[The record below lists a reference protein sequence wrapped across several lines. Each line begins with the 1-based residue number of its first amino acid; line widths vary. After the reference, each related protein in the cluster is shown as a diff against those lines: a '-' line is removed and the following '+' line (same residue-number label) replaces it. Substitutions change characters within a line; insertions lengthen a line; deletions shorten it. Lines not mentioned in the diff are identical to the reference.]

1 MHRDALAAREAK
13 VLSNDTSES
22 IRFLRRLRT
31 VRDFTTDPVPDEALA
46 DILEVGRWTGSAN
59 NRQPTEVIVVSDPE
73 VRQKL
78 VSFGANTAGKA
89 PVVLVI
95 VTPGDPARFELEV
108 FDEGLLAERI
118 QLAALAHGLG
128 TGITTLKGEGPAGAK
143 ELLGVPSEKR
153 VRCVIALGMPD
164 RAAIQ
169 AKPKNPQPRKP
180 TSDFAHWG
188 RY

>member
-1 MHRDALAAREAK
+1 M
-13 VLSNDTSES
+13 S
-22 IRFLRRLRT
+22 RFLRRLRT
-31 VRDFTTDPVPDEALA
+31 VRDFTPDPVPNEVLA

-59 NRQPTEVIVVSDPE
+59 NRQPTEIVVVRDPE

-78 VSFGANTAGKA
+78 VPFGANTAGKA

-95 VTPGDPARFELEV
+95 VTPGDSARFELEV
-108 FDEGLLAERI
+108 FDEGLLAERL

-128 TGITTLKGEGPAGAK
+128 SGITTLKGDGPANAK
-143 ELLGVPSEKR
+143 ELLGIPAEKR
-153 VRCVIALGMPD
+153 VRCVVAVGTPD

-180 TSDFAHWG
+180 TNDFVHWG
-188 RY
+188 KY